1 MMPRGSTR
9 ESDGWL
15 LKCHIYSTPDARF
28 DFFVVSLSTKCKQ
41 KMEKLLHYVWM
52 HKLLPDKTLTTTDG
66 QEVEI
71 LDPGT
76 HNTNR
81 GPDFSNARIRMD
93 GMTWVGNV
101 ELHTAATDWFRHGHH
116 TDPVY
121 NTTIL
126 HVVERADA
134 GPITMQNGQHVPQ
147 VVVEIPQA
155 VRDNYEELLVTTDYP
170 RCHRFVAEIPAL
182 KVHAWLD
189 ALLAERMEA
198 RARRIL
204 DILKECRGD
213 WEQTTFITLARNFG
227 FGLNGDI
234 FEMWARRIPLQAAGK
249 HRDNLLQ
256 VESLFLGTAGL
267 TGREEDEDKR
277 RRLDSEYRFLC
288 HKFSL
293 PGAMDASLWHYLRT
307 RPQNFPDVR
316 IRQLARLFHEG
327 GCTMSRL
334 LEHGSAEEVDKRLAS
349 LGISKGSRSLIII
362 NTVASL
368 LYAYYIHHGTYEHRE
383 RAVELLENLPG
394 ERNHILAQ
402 WKACGLDVA
411 TAHDSQALIQL
422 KKEYCDHARCL
433 DCRFGFE
440 YISHTM
446 KQHG

>member
-1 MMPRGSTR
+1 
-9 ESDGWL
+9 
-15 LKCHIYSTPDARF
+15 
-28 DFFVVSLSTKCKQ
+28 
-41 KMEKLLHYVWM
+41 MEKLLHYVWM
-52 HKLLPDKTLTTTDG
+52 HKLLPGKTLVTTDG
-66 QEVEI
+66 REVEI

-76 HNTNR
+76 HNGNR

-93 GMTWVGNV
+93 GMMWVGNV
-101 ELHTAATDWFRHGHH
+101 EIHTSSGDWFRHGHH

-126 HVVERADA
+126 HVVERMDVDN
-134 GPITMQNGQHVPQ
+134 IVMENGQQVPQ

-170 RCHRFVAEIPAL
+170 RCHRFVPEIPRI

-189 ALLAERMEA
+189 ALLAERMET
-198 RARRIL
+198 RSMRIL

-213 WEQTTFITLARNFG
+213 WEHTTFITLARNFG

-234 FEMWARRIPLQAAGK
+234 FEMWAKRIPLQAAGK

-256 VESLFLGTAGL
+256 IESLFLGMAGL
-267 TGREEDEDKR
+267 IDRETDEAR
-277 RRLDSEYRFLC
+277 HGHLLAEYRFLC
-288 HKFSL
+288 NKFSL
-293 PGAMDASLWHYLRT
+293 PAAIEPSLWHYLRT

-334 LEHGSAEEVDKRLAS
+334 LEPGSIEDIDKRLAT
-349 LGISKGSRSLIII
+349 LGISRGSRSLIII
-362 NTVASL
+362 NTVATL
-368 LYAYYIHHGTYEHRE
+368 LYAYDLYHGTYEHRT
-383 RAVELLENLPG
+383 RAVELLEKLPG
-394 ERNHILAQ
+394 ERNHILMQ
-402 WKACGLDVA
+402 WKACGLDVG
-411 TAHDSQALIQL
+411 TAYDSQALIQL
-422 KKEYCDHARCL
+422 KKEYCDHMRCL

-446 KQHG
+446 KHHE